1 MEHKLCGL
9 LTIILYLP
17 WAAFSS
23 PKPRLIPSQ
32 FLGMNVPLHTGFL
45 TSSTLPT
52 HSELPV
58 SADSGDLP
66 WPLPYRHCGS
76 VACAPHLCTHLDLCS
91 CITSLEPS
99 RLFLTLAPA
108 CQCEILG
115 LAWFPLAHPMIILG
129 ILRVCVSHVLMDKVS
144 LIPYP
149 HSHYLF
155 PLSSSATSLCPCHT
169 PWSYQ
174 ICLTLPHPSGTPHLL
189 RAADSPVGMK
199 SASSLVSDKAMGLL
213 VSLLPYRAI
222 SFSSTDMSKS
232 QLPS

>member
-23 PKPRLIPSQ
+23 PKPQLIPSQ

-91 CITSLEPS
+91 FITSLEPS

-108 CQCEILG
+108 CHCEILG

-144 LIPYP
+144 LTPTPTPTI
-149 HSHYLF
+149 L
-155 PLSSSATSLCPCHT
+155 SLCPALQPT
-169 PWSYQ
+169 FAPA
-174 ICLTLPHPSGTPHLL
+174 TPHGAI
-189 RAADSPVGMK
+189 R
-199 SASSLVSDKAMGLL
+199 SAWHYHTHQAHC
-213 VSLLPYRAI
+213 
-222 SFSSTDMSKS
+222 TC
-232 QLPS
+232 